1 MHIRE
6 IYVDRFDYVEQ
17 CLAAGRQNS
26 ITLITGMRGSG
37 KSSILKLIRE
47 ELRNACIP
55 SSHVI
60 TMTPQNY
67 LGIDTLLELLPPD
80 AGYSGA
86 KVYLLFD
93 DIHQIEKWPELL
105 NMLVS
110 NYNCKIYAVCCEPLK
125 SFLKEDTWL
134 AENCAEIEVFTLSLG
149 EFVVFHG
156 YQMYRKPV
164 IEISET
170 SKRPS
175 DKYTTYD
182 SNGMKISEEALIKRF
197 FDYGGFPQVSS
208 ASHHIILT
216 YFRYNFLAQND
227 S

>member
-6 IYVDRFDYVEQ
+6 IYVDRFDCVEQ

-26 ITLITGMRGSG
+26 ITLITGMRGLG

-47 ELRNACIP
+47 ELRKACIP

-67 LGIDTLLELLPPD
+67 FGIDTLLELLPSD
-80 AGYSGA
+80 AGYSGPR
-86 KVYLLFD
+86 VYVLFD

-105 NMLVS
+105 NTLVR
-110 NYNCKIYAVCCEPLK
+110 NYNRKIYAVCGEPLK
-125 SFLKEDTWL
+125 SFLEEGAWL
-134 AENCAEIEVFTLSLG
+134 AEHCAEIEVFTLSLS
-149 EFVVFHG
+149 EFVAFHG

-175 DKYTTYD
+175 DKYTIYD
-182 SNGMKISEEALIKRF
+182 SNGMKISEEHL
-197 FDYGGFPQVSS
+197 
-208 ASHHIILT
+208 
-216 YFRYNFLAQND
+216 
-227 S
+227 